1 MSVNKVILIGRL
13 GNDPELRF
21 TGNGTPV
28 TNFSIATTEKWG
40 KEDSQEK
47 TEWHR
52 IVAWNKLA
60 EICGEYLKKG
70 QQVYIEGRLQTR
82 KWEDSKSGETK
93 TITEIVAIQMQM
105 LGKNDPGRGSNK

>member
-13 GNDPELRF
+13 GNDPELKF

-28 TNFSIATTEKWG
+28 INFSIATTEKLG
-40 KEDSQEK
+40 KDKENLHEK

-93 TITEIVAIQMQM
+93 TITEIVATQMQM
-105 LGKNDPGRGSNK
+105 LGKFVAG